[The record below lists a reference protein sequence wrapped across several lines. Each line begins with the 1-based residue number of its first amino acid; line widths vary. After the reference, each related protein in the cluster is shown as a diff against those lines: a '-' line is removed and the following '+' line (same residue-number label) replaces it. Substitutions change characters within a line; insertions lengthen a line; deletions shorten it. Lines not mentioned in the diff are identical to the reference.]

1 MRTNLRAFPLQG
13 ATHAGQALARL
24 TPPKQSGQEDALKER
39 LKDIVAISL
48 PADYAAAYA
57 RFEQAAAVLGATHF
71 EAKTRGPLAIGLGN
85 ASAYEVGL
93 TLHHTYGVPYLPASA
108 LKGLAYRAALKNGL
122 ANSDL
127 AEIFGTTKQAGVVD
141 FLDGWLRPTPA
152 RTLQLDTIT
161 VHHPGYYRDG
171 SEWPTDFD
179 DPNPVAFLSV
189 PAGLSFEIAIV
200 GRGDWAKLAADLL
213 RWGLEHLGLGGKTNA
228 GYGGFEC
235 SEAKQM
241 LSPEEAEA
249 KARFKAF
256 ESRMQ
261 LYHKAVEGLNLIKTR
276 TELPRFLGQWADLP
290 PELRHELLLHLQ
302 GRLQADTR
310 TKNDRDLRRLV
321 NKALEEVDA

>member
-1 MRTNLRAFPLQG
+1 MRTNLRPFPLQG

-24 TPPKQSGQEDALKER
+24 TPPKQSGQEEALKER

-57 RFEQAAAVLGATHF
+57 RFEKAAAVLGATHF

-122 ANSDL
+122 AQADL
-127 AEIFGTTKQAGVVD
+127 DELFGTTKQAGAAD
-141 FLDGWLRPTPA
+141 FLDGWLKPTRV

-179 DPNPVAFLSV
+179 DPTPVAFLSV
-189 PAGLSFEIAIV
+189 PAGLSFEIVIV

-235 SEAKQM
+235 GEAERPLSAQEQAEADAQKQN
-241 LSPEEAEA
+241 AEA
-249 KARFKAF
+249 KALAEKIRSQLKNARAF
-256 ESRMQ
+256 STDGQ
-261 LYHKAVEGLNLIKTR
+261 KWL
-276 TELPRFLGQWADLP
+276 TEIAKLP
-290 PELRHELLLHLQ
+290 PQLRAAAVDAFAD
-302 GRLQADTR
+302 QAKKFGEKDWG
-310 TKNDRDLRRLV
+310 K
-321 NKALEEVDA
+321 KARKLLEEA